1 MTPDKRSPRP
11 VERQTGTEPLTLEEN
26 NSSDFNRTSES
37 AFGAPTA
44 RCPDC
49 NTRAVGGQFLHERSC
64 PLDAAVRSAIASDRA
79 WFRAN
84 PREATRRRPVA
95 DAEAAEVVAGTGWRP
110 TDDVLVMRMGA
121 MQTRGFTTG
130 DHVKVVTV
138 DVR

>member
-1 MTPDKRSPRP
+1 MTTEQNSPRP
-11 VERQTGTEPLTLEEN
+11 ETNQTGTGTPTKRNANHLQG
-26 NSSDFNRTSES
+26 TSES
-37 AFGAPTA
+37 AFGAPAA

-49 NTRAVGGQFLHERSC
+49 NTRAVGGQFSHERSC
-64 PLDAAVRSAIASDRA
+64 PLDAAVRSSVASDAA

-121 MQTRGFTTG
+121 MQTRGFTSG

>member
-1 MTPDKRSPRP
+1 MTPDKKSPRP
-11 VERQTGTEPLTLEEN
+11 VERQTGTAPVTLQEN
-26 NSSDFNRTSES
+26 STSEFNRTSES
-37 AFGAPTA
+37 AFGAIAA

-49 NTRAVGGQFLHERSC
+49 NTLAVGGQFRHERSC
-64 PLDAAVRSAIASDRA
+64 PLDAAVRSSVDADAA

-110 TDDVLVMRMGA
+110 TEDVLVMRTGN
-121 MQTRGFTTG
+121 MQTRGFTSG

>member
-11 VERQTGTEPLTLEEN
+11 GTNQTGTETLTLQEN
-26 NSSDFNRTSES
+26 RRPAVKPTSES
-37 AFGAPTA
+37 AFGAIAA

-64 PLDAAVRSAIASDRA
+64 PLDAAVRSSVASDRA

-110 TDDVLVMRMGA
+110 TDDVLVMRMGNV
-121 MQTRGFTTG
+121 QTRGFMTG